1 MASIKN
7 EFGARKQI
15 GSDGISPSKC
25 LQLSDYVKSF
35 VFMGNSATL
44 LMTCSPTSSGSCDLT
59 VSQMMTRGSEQ
70 IKAWLAGARSAQMLL
85 AGLLAGC
92 RKQCHSFLA
101 GVPLGVHF
109 RRVQWA
115 FMSSRRCCW

>member
-15 GSDGISPSKC
+15 ESDGISPSEC
-25 LQLSDYVKSF
+25 LELSDYMKSL
-35 VFMGNSATL
+35 VFMENSVTL
-44 LMTCSPTSSGSCDLT
+44 LMTCSPTSSESCDLT

-70 IKAWLAGARSAQMLL
+70 IKAWLAGARNAQMSLV
-85 AGLLAGC
+85 GLLAGC
-92 RKQCHSFLA
+92 RKRWHSFLA

-109 RRVQWA
+109 RSVQWTL
-115 FMSSRRCCW
+115 MSSRSCCW